1 MKNTHKKIFL
11 FSVVIL
17 ASAAMFFGVW
27 YLTELETKQ
36 SRAKAKKNIVY
47 TPAMTIKGFRLE
59 QTNGNKVEWTLN
71 SKFAHMYGSPNNQ
84 MIFSEVDALVH
95 GTSDQNEV
103 YKINAATGSYWTKDD
118 KISLANNVVV
128 STSKGYTFY
137 TQDALYDIAKKKIS
151 TKSSVNAKG
160 SSSEGDAINMDG
172 NGFKGDV
179 GTGVFNLIDDV
190 VATMGKKLNIKSN
203 KAVFNTK
210 DHNISFDGDVSAKKG
225 KIDIGGDKIAIGYD
239 KKGVMKDMDVEGKVV
254 IKTGDKKAL
263 CDNALIK
270 ANSDEVILTG
280 KPEFHAGKDIIVGE
294 KIVFFTDSEEVYVSK
309 VKAAVSEKAVRK
321 K

>member
-1 MKNTHKKIFL
+1 MKNIYKKIFL
-11 FSVVIL
+11 FSAVVI

-27 YLTELETKQ
+27 YLTELEIKQ
-36 SRAKAKKNIVY
+36 SRARAKKAITY
-47 TPAMTIKGFRLE
+47 TPAMTIKGLKLE
-59 QTNGNKVEWTLN
+59 QTNGDKVEWTLN
-71 SKFAHMYGSPNNQ
+71 SRSAHIYGSPNNQ
-84 MIFSEVDALVH
+84 MIFSDVDALVY
-95 GTSDQNEV
+95 GTNDQNEV

-118 KISLANNVVV
+118 RISLADNVVV
-128 STSKGYTFY
+128 GTSKGYTFY
-137 TQDALYDIAKKKIS
+137 TEDALYDIAKKKIS

-160 SSSEGDAINMDG
+160 TSSDGDAVNMDG
-172 NGFKGDV
+172 NGLKGDV

-210 DHNISFDGDVSAKKG
+210 DHNITFDGDVSAKKE
-225 KIDIGGDKIAIGYD
+225 KIDIGGDRISVGYD
-239 KKGVMKDMDVEGKVV
+239 KKGAMKDMDVQGKVV

-270 ANSDEVILTG
+270 ANSDEIILTG